1 MRLHFAL
8 VLALLHLATPA
19 PAWEF
24 SDRPVCTLSHATPEV
39 AVAVTFD
46 PAIAEYA
53 ITLTLANG
61 VWPEAAVFAI
71 AFDGGWPIT
80 IRTDR
85 HQISDEGRTLT
96 VRDTGFGNV
105 LDGIGRNRVA
115 TALMPGLGVA
125 LPLEGAGGPLA
136 AFRACPAPRLS

>member
-1 MRLHFAL
+1 MRCRHALFA
-8 VLALLHLATPA
+8 ALLPLATPA

-24 SDRPVCTLSHATPEV
+24 SEDPVCTLSHATAEV

-46 PAIAEYA
+46 PSIPEYA
-53 ITLTLANG
+53 IALTLAEG

-85 HQISDEGRTLT
+85 HEIGDDGRRLT
-96 VRDTGFGNV
+96 VRDSGFGNV
-105 LDGIGRNRVA
+105 LDGIGKNSRA
-115 TALMPGLGVA
+115 TAMVPGLAVT
-125 LPLEGAGGPLA
+125 LQLDGAGGPLA
-136 AFRACPAPRLS
+136 AFRACPAPKLS